1 MATNKHAQI
10 RYQALDRCFRNPG
23 QRYFIEDLVQVCND
37 AIYEHAGITEGVKKR
52 QVQDDIV
59 FMESE
64 AGWSI
69 TLDRIKDGRRVYY
82 RYEDMRYS
90 INNQP
95 LNETEINQLK
105 ETIYMLN
112 RFKGMPQFGWM
123 EEILARFENTFK
135 LRGTTTNI
143 VGFEQ
148 NPFLKGIDLFS
159 DIFNAIINKH
169 SLLIIYKK
177 FGKESKQYIFHPYFL
192 KQYNNRWFLF
202 GLCEHLKEK
211 KSVTNLALDRIEQI
225 SYANIPYV
233 ENSET
238 DFNEYFEDVI
248 GVTVYEKEVERI
260 VLEIDNILFP
270 YVDTKPLHGSQKI
283 KERNQQTT
291 TIELSLIINYELENL
306 LLGYID
312 KIRIVAPEH
321 LRERMVERAKEAIE
335 RNSATMQ
342 M

>member
-23 QRYFIEDLVQVCND
+23 RRYFIEDLVDACNN
-37 AIYEHAGITEGVKKR
+37 AIYEHAGITDGVKKR

-69 TLDRIKDGRRVYY
+69 PLAKVKDGKRVYY
-82 RYEDMRYS
+82 CYEDMRYS

-112 RFKGMPQFGWM
+112 RFKGMPQFSWM

-148 NPFLKGIDLFS
+148 NPYLKGLNLFS
-159 DIFNAIINKH
+159 DIFNAIVNKQT
-169 SLLIIYKK
+169 LNIIYKK
-177 FGKESKQYIFHPYFL
+177 FEKESKQYTFHPYFL

-225 SYANIPYV
+225 AYANIPYV
-233 ENSET
+233 ENGET

-248 GVTVYEKEVERI
+248 GVTVYEKEVEKI
-260 VLEIDNILFP
+260 ILEIDNILFP
-270 YVDTKPLHGSQKI
+270 YVETKPLHGSQKI
-283 KERNQQTT
+283 KDRNQQTT

-306 LLGYID
+306 LMGYID

-321 LRERMVERAKEAIE
+321 LREKMIARAKEAIE
-335 RNSATMQ
+335 RNS
-342 M
+342 